1 MARSRPSSYTYSFKR
16 VPWFV
21 VRLMQPPES
30 QGAVKST
37 LKRPPFR
44 RVSPCRPI
52 RAVIPPLK
60 IQLRD
65 VIEGKHLPPLSSTDF
80 EDYLRFQEHSVENLY
95 FIRWL
100 DDYTA
105 KYNAH
110 AASPQAQSYNP
121 QLALSFAR
129 ARSTFLSAQSPL
141 AINIESKNA
150 IFPPDCKYPN
160 PDALNGAKHEV
171 EAMLRESLNI
181 FITTRAQG
189 NAGFFHLISV
199 CTFGILCTLT
209 GLVPILL
216 QIYRGESA
224 GVRSVR
230 LASIPPFWIGMVAF
244 LGAAHGVCPIV
255 WMFGEGRQLRGY
267 ELARPQIS
275 APVSHTTM
283 MPKQLSATAPPLS
296 NRHAREATG
305 ETAVG
310 PASVD
315 EDEADLKDHLSKM
328 ELGFPTPTSA
338 VSELDEVKASPVS
351 ANDGTGKPI
360 VVSIANAVTLDT
372 RGTSPVFPAIPTPT
386 SARPLMMA
394 DSTFNLSGSQT
405 HIPLSPLGGAPP
417 ASATEEITSAP
428 MAAVSSSPD
437 PGNSNS
443 KTMYPESTSNYTST
457 AFDHDEPYVLDLDSL
472 SPGPQGA
479 SAALPRSRLPPRR
492 PHCSRTLGSALREV
506 APPAP
511 KWWIKIVGERDEDEF
526 VGGSKKGQL
535 PRPGPFAPMTPI
547 ESSIIRRSNY
557 EVIARSLLIA
567 SILTGALAGGLYAVP
582 MKAH

>member
-30 QGAVKST
+30 QGAVKVRGCS
-37 LKRPPFR
+37 
-44 RVSPCRPI
+44 
-52 RAVIPPLK
+52 VIPPLK

-65 VIEGKHLPPLSSTDF
+65 VIDGKHLPPLSSSDF

-129 ARSTFLSAQSPL
+129 ARSTFLSSNSPL
-141 AINIESKNA
+141 AINVESKNA
-150 IFPPDCKYPN
+150 IFPPDCKYPT
-160 PDALNGAKHEV
+160 PEALGGAKHEV

-199 CTFGILCTLT
+199 CTFGVLCTLT

-216 QIYRGESA
+216 QIYRGEAA

-230 LASIPPFWIGMVAF
+230 LASIAPFWIGMVAF
-244 LGAAHGVCPIV
+244 LGALHGVCPIV

-267 ELARPQIS
+267 ELSRPQIS

-283 MPKQLSATAPPLS
+283 MPKQLSAAGPTS
-296 NRHAREATG
+296 NARAREP
-305 ETAVG
+305 TADTVVG
-310 PASVD
+310 GGVA
-315 EDEADLKDHLSKM
+315 EDEVDLKDHLSKM

-338 VSELDEVKASPVS
+338 VSELDDVKASPLTPNDSS
-351 ANDGTGKPI
+351 AKPV

-372 RGTSPVFPAIPTPT
+372 RGTSPVFPNIPSPT
-386 SARPLMMA
+386 SARPLMI
-394 DSTFNLSGSQT
+394 DPTFGASGSQT
-405 HIPLSPLGGAPP
+405 HIPLSPLAAIPSSAGG
-417 ASATEEITSAP
+417 EITSAP
-428 MAAVSSSPD
+428 MTAVSSTITPFAKYD
-437 PGNSNS
+437 QANSNTRS
-443 KTMYPESTSNYTST
+443 MYQESTSNFTST
-457 AFDHDEPYVLDLDSL
+457 ALSHDEPYVLDLDSFE
-472 SPGPQGA
+472 PGPQA
-479 SAALPRSRLPPRR
+479 PAAALPRSRLPPRR
-492 PHCSRTLGSALREV
+492 PHCSRTLGSALREI
-506 APPAP
+506 APAPP
-511 KWWIKIVGERDEDEF
+511 KWWQKIIGERDEDEF
-526 VGGSKKGQL
+526 VVGGAKAKL

-557 EVIARSLLIA
+557 EVIARSLVIA

-582 MKAH
+582 VKAH